1 MSSSNNNNKLCCE
14 CGKEVMKGEGVG
26 IIGGKT
32 AHLKECFDI
41 YREKEKDKLF
51 NNNNNTNNNK
61 MVSSNNHKYKK

>member
-41 YREKEKDKLF
+41 
-51 NNNNNTNNNK
+51 
-61 MVSSNNHKYKK
+61 